1 MTHRIGLCGS
11 HRTGKTTL
19 AEAISKQTGIPLIK
33 TSTSAVFEQHG
44 LHPAQAL
51 DFKTR
56 LWIQHCVIEA
66 AVPIWQQAEK
76 GIFITDRTPIDFMAY
91 TLADIQGA
99 TEVDSGELETYLARC
114 FEVTNQFFTKL
125 VILQPA
131 IKLVYEPGKAALNK
145 AYMEHLN
152 MLIFGI
158 SHDER
163 LKCSTLV
170 IKRHITHLDQRI
182 ETVLNGLERYRCSK
196 K

>member
-19 AEAISKQTGIPLIK
+19 AEAISKQTGIPFIK

-44 LHPAQAL
+44 LHPAQPL

-66 AVPIWQQAEK
+66 AVPIWQQAGK
-76 GIFITDRTPIDFMAY
+76 GLFITDRTPLDFMAY
-91 TLADIQGA
+91 TLAEIQGA
-99 TEVDSGELETYLARC
+99 TEVNSEELEAYLAHC

-145 AYMEHLN
+145 GYMEHLN
-152 MLIFGI
+152 TLIQGLC
-158 SHDER
+158 HDER
-163 LKCSTLV
+163 LKCPSLV
-170 IKRHITHLDQRI
+170 IKRHITPLDQRI
-182 ETVLNGLERYRCSK
+182 EIVLNSLVNYRR
-196 K
+196 